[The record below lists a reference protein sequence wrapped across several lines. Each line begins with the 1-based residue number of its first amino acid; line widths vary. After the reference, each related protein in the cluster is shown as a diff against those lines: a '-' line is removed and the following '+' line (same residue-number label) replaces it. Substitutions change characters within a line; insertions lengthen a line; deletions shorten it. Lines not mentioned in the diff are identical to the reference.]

1 MNKEEFFANDNDVY
15 LFLVDD
21 VFTELREE
29 KPKTSDEAYKI
40 IEKIRYK
47 IESRIDTALDDI
59 FDDYCEENNLKWENE
74 N

>member
-1 MNKEEFFANDNDVY
+1 MNKEEIFANDNDVY

-40 IEKIRYK
+40 IENIRYK